1 MWAPDIYE
9 GSPTPVTAF
18 LSIAPKISISANISR
33 LSIYG
38 SYGATL
44 QQIFFFCSIAS
55 MILGALAAMAQT
67 KVKRLLAH
75 SSIGHVGYIRT
86 GFSCGT
92 IEGIQALLIGI
103 FIYASMTIDA
113 FAIVSALRQ
122 SRVKYIADLGALAKT
137 NPISAITFSITMFSY
152 AGIPPLAGF
161 CSKFYLFFAA
171 LGCGAYFLAPV
182 GVVTSVIGRWAA
194 GRLPRVNRVESDTS
208 TVYSISLYE
217 STITTRDE
225 PWFGELKLALGVIG
239 LPVTVRD
246 RGRVEPR
253 EALLRGRSLA
263 PLHSLQGS
271 KPFFNIEGDGES
283 GQNRLAFLIEQIQE
297 KNHIENAPNPSPSFV
312 EPCISVLIGSGKEE
326 GLRHSLRRVLL
337 LLMGGSTI
345 SYGHRHPSQGLAQ
358 DPTTCRIWF
367 GIATAHDFE
376 SHDDITEERLFGV
389 SSMAWIGHLVH
400 VSIPAFRGEY
410 VRWNNFLDV
419 LPHPQGLGPLFT
431 GFTKVPLPQCTFSRR
446 EEGKLSSRSLLVFPS
461 SRKGM
466 KPGEKEMNTL
476 LRNEASSLFFFKAL
490 IRSCSPILMGS
501 RLISLPLATQ
511 MFQFAKFEK
520 SKELRLA
527 TELRYDFPIG
537 DLWITDGISPWP
549 FASESIL
556 PCQCQGIH
564 PMHSFRSYLIEDIAL
579 ERDTKSLPK
588 IEREAF
594 SVRYWSCGFFL
605 LVDFFLR
612 DTLVRAVNPLRQEM
626 RASQS
631 LELPDANNSLEGVES
646 LFFWYKSSLLNETS

>member
-1 MWAPDIYE
+1 ME
-9 GSPTPVTAF
+9 
-18 LSIAPKISISANISR
+18 
-33 LSIYG
+33 
-38 SYGATL
+38 
-44 QQIFFFCSIAS
+44 
-55 MILGALAAMAQT
+55 
-67 KVKRLLAH
+67 
-75 SSIGHVGYIRT
+75 
-86 GFSCGT
+86 
-92 IEGIQALLIGI
+92 EGI
-103 FIYASMTIDA
+103 
-113 FAIVSALRQ
+113 
-122 SRVKYIADLGALAKT
+122 
-137 NPISAITFSITMFSY
+137 
-152 AGIPPLAGF
+152 
-161 CSKFYLFFAA
+161 
-171 LGCGAYFLAPV
+171 
-182 GVVTSVIGRWAA
+182 
-194 GRLPRVNRVESDTS
+194 
-208 TVYSISLYE
+208 
-217 STITTRDE
+217 
-225 PWFGELKLALGVIG
+225 
-239 LPVTVRD
+239 
-246 RGRVEPR
+246 
-253 EALLRGRSLA
+253 
-263 PLHSLQGS
+263 
-271 KPFFNIEGDGES
+271 
-283 GQNRLAFLIEQIQE
+283 
-297 KNHIENAPNPSPSFV
+297 
-312 EPCISVLIGSGKEE
+312 
-326 GLRHSLRRVLL
+326 RHSLRRVRL

-358 DPTTCRIWF
+358 DPTTRRIWF

-376 SHDDITEERLFGV
+376 SHDDIIEERLFGV

-431 GFTKVPLPQCTFSRR
+431 GQWNLYSQNLDSSSHLFGTSQGAGTAILTLLGGFHPQTQSLWLTDMAHHHLAIAFIFLITGHMCTFSRR

-588 IEREAF
+588 IEREAIL
-594 SVRYWSCGFFL
+594 VRYWSCGFFL